1 MRHSPY
7 HLAGRIKSF
16 LFITA
21 VAIIL
26 GLLWYTQEIVNGLR
40 AEARSILLFYAQLYA
55 RAANDADDG
64 ALNFIFEEIIKRTEF
79 PIILASAE
87 GEPIGWKGIHVSSDS
102 TGSPSA
108 RQEVRE
114 IMRAMQREIEPIP
127 LTYQDAATGQSI
139 TLNYLIYGDS
149 KRIKQLQWLPYI
161 EIGVVGLFILIGFV
175 GFNSIRRGEQQ
186 FLWVGLAK
194 ETAHQLGTPISSLLG
209 WLELLRAQAGEN
221 GKQQTLD
228 EMQRDVERLSKVAA
242 RFSQIGSRTDLKEQ
256 DLGALVEDVVKYFRN
271 RLPQMRKEIRL
282 VVNKTELPLVP
293 LNRELFEWVLENLI
307 RNAVDAIE
315 SVKGEIAIE
324 VTPAAEKP
332 YRVII
337 DVRDNGRGIEPSARK
352 NIFRPGFSTK
362 KRGWGLGLS
371 LAKRIVEEYHHG
383 KLMLQETKVG
393 EGTTMRIVL

>member
-1 MRHSPY
+1 MQYSPY
-7 HLAGRIKSF
+7 RLAGRLKSF
-16 LFITA
+16 LFVTA
-21 VAIIL
+21 VIIIL
-26 GLLWYTQEIVNGLR
+26 GLLYYTQQIVNGLR

-55 RAANDADDG
+55 RAANDADDR
-64 ALNFIFEEIIKRTEF
+64 ALDFIFEEIIKRTDF

-87 GEPIGWKGIHVSSDS
+87 GEPIGWKGIEVSQDS
-102 TGSPSA
+102 THSPRA

-114 IMRAMQREIEPIP
+114 IMTAMQRETAPIP
-127 LTYQDAATGQSI
+127 LTYQDASTGKSI

-149 KRIKQLQWLPYI
+149 KRITQLQWLPYI

-186 FLWVGLAK
+186 FIWVGLAK

-209 WLELLRAQAGEN
+209 WVELLRGQVGN
-221 GKQQTLD
+221 HGKQQTLD
-228 EMQRDVERLSKVAA
+228 EMHRDVERLSKIAA

-256 DLGALVEDVVKYFRN
+256 DLGALVEEVVKYFRN

-282 VVNKTELPLVP
+282 EVTKGELPLVP
-293 LNRELFEWVLENLI
+293 MNRDLFEWVLENLI

-315 SVKGEIAIE
+315 SDKGEIAIE
-324 VTPAAEKP
+324 LKPATEKP

-337 DVRDNGRGIEPSARK
+337 DVHDNGRGIEPGARK

-383 KLMLQETKVG
+383 KLLLKETRVG
-393 EGTTMRIVL
+393 EGTTMRIIL